1 MTFITQYW
9 QSLACGSMVV
19 GSVFM
24 GLRAAIYQ
32 NKPGIKYSV
41 VCFLIAVSAALLQTG
56 S

>member
-1 MTFITQYW
+1 MIDFIHNWQY
-9 QSLACGSMVV
+9 LACVVMVI

-24 GLRAAIYQ
+24 GLKAAIYQ
-32 NKPGIKYSV
+32 NRTGIKYSM